1 MRGAENA
8 GPEDGDSAIAAGEPL
23 HSAEME
29 TNAPT
34 NSAQALRTNLNRVM
48 DVFRTG
54 CYAKPTFIH
63 AVEACTRSMGYLL
76 FGVLRGQREVESDWL
91 RDFHAD
97 RWVLDRGL
105 DIAPKP
111 KATSLPD
118 ALVRQ
123 L

>member
-1 MRGAENA
+1 VAGIMRGAENA

-23 HSAEME
+23 HNAEIE

-34 NSAQALRTNLNRVM
+34 NSARALRTSTIRVM

-76 FGVLRGQREVESDWL
+76 SASCAGNEKWSPIGCGISTPIDGFRSGSRPC
-91 RDFHAD
+91 A
-97 RWVLDRGL
+97 
-105 DIAPKP
+105 IA
-111 KATSLPD
+111 
-118 ALVRQ
+118 
-123 L
+123 